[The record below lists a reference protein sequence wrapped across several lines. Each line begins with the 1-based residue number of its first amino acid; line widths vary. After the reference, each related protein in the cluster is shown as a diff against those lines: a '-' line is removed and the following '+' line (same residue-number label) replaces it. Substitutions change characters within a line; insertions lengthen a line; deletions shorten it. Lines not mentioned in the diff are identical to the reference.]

1 MRKAIDEYEIRQTGA
16 QSTSVQDDTTVTV
29 VKDVDYEKVEEQ

>member
-1 MRKAIDEYEIRQTGA
+1 MRKAIDEYEIHRTAGPSAPA
-16 QSTSVQDDTTVTV
+16 QPGEPMAD